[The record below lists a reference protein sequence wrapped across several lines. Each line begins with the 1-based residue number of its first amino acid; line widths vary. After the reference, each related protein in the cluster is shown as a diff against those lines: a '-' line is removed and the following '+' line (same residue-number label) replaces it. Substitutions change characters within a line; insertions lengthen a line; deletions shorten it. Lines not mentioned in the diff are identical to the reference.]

1 MEQSATEFVPLL
13 EGFDRGHLRDN
24 PASVFGFWPDLT
36 LAYVNDAWFGFA
48 AANGGE
54 PGISTSWG
62 IGARLTDA
70 ISPPLDGYYARRL
83 KLCLSE
89 GNPWS
94 HEYECSSPDQFRK
107 FHMIVYPLKDG
118 RGGLVVN
125 SLVIDEPHNPKRRRE
140 HAAKLERYADED
152 GSLHQC
158 MHCRR
163 TRRNTVHD
171 QWDWVPV
178 WVAQSP
184 PNTSHGLCQ
193 TCLDFHYPELEDEEA
208 AIA

>member
-1 MEQSATEFVPLL
+1 MRGLASPPQTEVSQEFPL
-13 EGFDRGHLRDN
+13 
-24 PASVFGFWPDLT
+24 P
-36 LAYVNDAWFGFA
+36 
-48 AANGGE
+48 
-54 PGISTSWG
+54 WG

-70 ISPPLDGYYARRL
+70 IVSPSGWLLRPDVSSCA
-83 KLCLSE
+83 LSE

-125 SLVIDEPHNPKRRRE
+125 SLVIEKPHDPKHRPA
-140 HAAKLERYADED
+140 HAAELGCYTDEH

-163 TRRNTVHD
+163 ARRNTALD
-171 QWDWVPV
+171 QWDWVPA

-193 TCLDFHYPELEDEEA
+193 TVSRLPLPGAGGRGGGDCVKLEA
-208 AIA
+208 ATGISTDGDAERSPD